1 MAECFV
7 RFFSL
12 LLAVVMLSA
21 CASSQFET
29 EVSQNTNFE
38 ITPYLT
44 STDDQIDPSKVPVL
58 TPTPPPLP
66 TPTPFIYIVVTGDN
80 FITVAARFNIT
91 YNELLIANPDVGNPS
106 FLSVGTELIIPTG
119 EGDGGPPSLEAP
131 TPVPVIESLPRCYP
145 TASGGLW
152 CFLLVQNDRL
162 VPLENL
168 SALVSLYDSRGMEQT
183 SRIALTPLN
192 VLWPG
197 ESMPLVAYFPPQAP
211 PWDKVQ
217 AQLLTSL
224 EVPTNEERY
233 LTAVVENSQ
242 IQISGKGLQGR
253 VSGIVRLQ
261 DEQKSASYVWL
272 AAVAYG
278 ADGAVVG
285 VRRWE
290 RVGIESGGRIEF
302 DFLVFSLGPT
312 IESIDILVEAGP

>member
-21 CASSQFET
+21 CASSQLET
-29 EVSQNTNFE
+29 DVSQNTNFE

-44 STDDQIDPSKVPVL
+44 STDTQIDPSKVPVL

-80 FITVAARFNIT
+80 LNMLVARFNIT
-91 YNELLIANPDVGNPS
+91 LNELLIANPDLGDPS
-106 FLSVGTELIIPTG
+106 FLSVGSELIIPPG
-119 EGDGGPPSLEAP
+119 DGDGGPVSLEAP
-131 TPVPVIESLPRCYP
+131 TPVPVIETLPRCY
-145 TASGGLW
+145 TTTSGGLW
-152 CFLLVQNDRL
+152 CFILVQNDRL
-162 VPLENL
+162 VPLENV
-168 SALVSLYDSRGMEQT
+168 SALVILYDSRGEEQT

-197 ESMPLVAYFPPQAP
+197 ESMPLVAYFPSQAP
-211 PWDKVQ
+211 AWDKVQ
-217 AQLLTSL
+217 VQLLTSL
-224 EVPTNEERY
+224 EVSMNEERY
-233 LTAVVENSQ
+233 LAAVVENSQ
-242 IQISGKGLQGR
+242 VQISGKGLQGR